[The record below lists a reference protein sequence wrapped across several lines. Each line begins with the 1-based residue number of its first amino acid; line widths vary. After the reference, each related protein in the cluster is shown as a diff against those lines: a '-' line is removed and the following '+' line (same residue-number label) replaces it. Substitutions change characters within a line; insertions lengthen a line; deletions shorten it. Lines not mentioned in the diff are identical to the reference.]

1 MKSTEVMT
9 IGEVA
14 SRSGMPPKTIRFYE
28 EIGLIAPADRL
39 GNGYR
44 AYTPQEVETLRF
56 IHKARNL
63 GFTLKEIEALLKLYR
78 DRKRASREVKRL
90 ALQHV
95 AAIDRKIAELTAMRT
110 TVAQL
115 AERCHGDQRPECPI
129 LDELQAATPERRS
142 GRATK

>member
-1 MKSTEVMT
+1 MRSNEVMT

-28 EIGLIAPADRL
+28 KIGLIAPAERL
-39 GNGYR
+39 ANGYR
-44 AYTPQEVETLRF
+44 AYTAQEVDTLRF
-56 IHKARNL
+56 IHRARDL
-63 GFTLKEIEALLKLYR
+63 GFTLKEIEALLELYR

-95 AAIDRKIAELTAMRT
+95 AAIDRKIAELSAMRT
-110 TVAQL
+110 AVAQL

-142 GRATK
+142 RRATQ

>member
-1 MKSTEVMT
+1 LKSTEVMT

-14 SRSGMPPKTIRFYE
+14 SRSGMAPKTIRFYE
-28 EIGLIAPADRL
+28 KIGLIAPAARL

-44 AYTPQEVETLRF
+44 AYAPQDVETLRF
-56 IHKARNL
+56 IHKGRDL

-95 AAIDRKIAELTAMRT
+95 AEIDRKIAELRAMRS

-129 LDELQAATPERRS
+129 LDELQADAPERRS
-142 GRATK
+142 RRR

>member
-28 EIGLIAPADRL
+28 EIGLIAPANRL

-95 AAIDRKIAELTAMRT
+95 AAIAEGQHRVQIVSPRDRSVPLYRRT
-110 TVAQL
+110 T
-115 AERCHGDQRPECPI
+115 
-129 LDELQAATPERRS
+129 TPQTSAGEP
-142 GRATK
+142 